1 VAYALSPIDLIPD
14 FVPVLGYLDDLI
26 LIPLGILLAV
36 RMIPPPILEECR
48 AKAQERMASA
58 RPVSRVA
65 ALVIIGVWLAAA
77 ALCSWWAYRAW
88 LAP

>member
-1 VAYALSPIDLIPD
+1 VPI
-14 FVPVLGYLDDLI
+14 LGYLDDLI
-26 LIPLGILLAV
+26 VIPLGIVLAI

-48 AKAQERMASA
+48 AKAQEMIASG

-77 ALCSWWAYRAW
+77 ALCAWWAYRTW
-88 LAP
+88 LS